1 MEMHKLD
8 FIDCFLIWKNIL
20 IFGRFVMKKKKIV
33 FNKLDGK
40 AGMVGRH
47 SIRYK
52 ALK

>member
-8 FIDCFLIWKNIL
+8 FIDCFLIWKNTL
-20 IFGRFVMKKKKIV
+20 IFGRLVMKKKKKFV

-47 SIRYK
+47 SIR
-52 ALK
+52 

>member
-20 IFGRFVMKKKKIV
+20 IFGRFVMKKKKIQFV
-33 FNKLDGK
+33 FNKFDGE

-47 SIRYK
+47 SNR
-52 ALK
+52 